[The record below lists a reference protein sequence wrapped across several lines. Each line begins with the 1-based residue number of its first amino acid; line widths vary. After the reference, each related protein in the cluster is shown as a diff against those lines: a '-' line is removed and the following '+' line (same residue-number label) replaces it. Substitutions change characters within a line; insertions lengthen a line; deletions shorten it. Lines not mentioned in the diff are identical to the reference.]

1 MDDVSTVVLM
11 SPITSSVF
19 GGLDER
25 VWKFFVDHPF
35 LTSTARRLTDLGAM
49 HTLIPLAV
57 VAGMLVWWRYRS
69 LVLAVVP
76 WIALQFNS
84 SFVAVLK
91 RTFDV
96 ARPPRELWLGGAAG
110 GSFPSGHVAN
120 TACLVV
126 AVAMIVYLNESS
138 LRVQRWSLMLAS
150 TGIVV
155 MAWTRLALNVHWFS
169 DVLAGAFVGIGTAGA
184 TVFVA
189 SLFKSRREIPLR
201 TRDQSAS

>member
-19 GGLDER
+19 GDLDER

-35 LTSTARRLTDLGAM
+35 LTNTARRLTDLGAM

-69 LVLAVVP
+69 LVLTVVP

-138 LRVQRWSLMLAS
+138 LRVRRWSLMLAS

-169 DVLAGAFVGIGTAGA
+169 DVLAGAFVGIATAGA

>member
-1 MDDVSTVVLM
+1 MPPV
-11 SPITSSVF
+11 TSSVL
-19 GGLDER
+19 GGIDER
-25 VWKFFVDHPF
+25 IWTFFVDHPF

-49 HTLIPLAV
+49 RTLIPLAV
-57 VAGMLVWWRYRS
+57 VTGMLVWWRYRS
-69 LVLAVVP
+69 LALAVVP

-84 SFVAVLK
+84 SLVAVLK
-91 RTFDV
+91 RTFDI
-96 ARPPRELWLGGAAG
+96 ARPPKELWLGGAAG

-126 AVAMIVYLNESS
+126 SVAMIVYLNESS
-138 LRVQRWSLMLAS
+138 VRVRRSSLMLAS
-150 TGIVV
+150 AGIVV

-169 DVLAGAFVGIGTAGA
+169 DVFAGAFVGIGTAGA

-201 TRDQSAS
+201 TRDQ

>member
-1 MDDVSTVVLM
+1 MSTVVLM
-11 SPITSSVF
+11 SPVSSSVL

-25 VWKFFVDHPF
+25 IWTFFVDHPF
-35 LTSTARRLTDLGAM
+35 LTSAARRLTDLGAM
-49 HTLIPLAV
+49 RTLIPLAV
-57 VAGMLVWWRYRS
+57 VTGMLVWWRYRS

-84 SFVAVLK
+84 SLVAVLK
-91 RTFDV
+91 RTFDI
-96 ARPPRELWLGGAAG
+96 ARPPKELWLGGAAG

-126 AVAMIVYLNESS
+126 SVAMIVYLNESS
-138 LRVQRWSLMLAS
+138 VRVRRSPLMLAS
-150 TGIVV
+150 AGIVV

-169 DVLAGAFVGIGTAGA
+169 DVFAGAFVGIGTAGA

-201 TRDQSAS
+201 TRDQ

>member
-1 MDDVSTVVLM
+1 M
-11 SPITSSVF
+11 SSVTSSVL

-25 VWKFFVDHPF
+25 IWTFFVDHPF

-49 HTLIPLAV
+49 RMLIPLAV
-57 VAGMLVWWRYRS
+57 VTGMLVWWRYRS
-69 LVLAVVP
+69 LALAVVP

-84 SFVAVLK
+84 SLVAVLK
-91 RTFDV
+91 RTFDI
-96 ARPPRELWLGGAAG
+96 ARPPKELWLGGAAG
-110 GSFPSGHVAN
+110 GSLPSGHVAN
-120 TACLVV
+120 TACLIV

-138 LRVQRWSLMLAS
+138 VRVRRSSLMLAS
-150 TGIVV
+150 AGIVV

>member
-1 MDDVSTVVLM
+1 MSTVVLM
-11 SPITSSVF
+11 PPVTSSVL
-19 GGLDER
+19 GGIDER
-25 VWKFFVDHPF
+25 IWTFFVDHPF

-49 HTLIPLAV
+49 RTLIPLAV
-57 VAGMLVWWRYRS
+57 VTGMLVWWRYRS
-69 LVLAVVP
+69 LALAVVP

-84 SFVAVLK
+84 SLVAVLK
-91 RTFDV
+91 RTFDI
-96 ARPPRELWLGGAAG
+96 ARPPKELWLGGAAG

-126 AVAMIVYLNESS
+126 SVAMIVYLNESS
-138 LRVQRWSLMLAS
+138 VRVRRSSLMLAS
-150 TGIVV
+150 AGIVV

-169 DVLAGAFVGIGTAGA
+169 DVFAGAFVGIGTAGA

-201 TRDQSAS
+201 TRDQ

>member
-1 MDDVSTVVLM
+1 MPPV
-11 SPITSSVF
+11 TSSVL
-19 GGLDER
+19 GGIDER
-25 VWKFFVDHPF
+25 IWTFFVDHPF

-49 HTLIPLAV
+49 RMLIPLAV
-57 VAGMLVWWRYRS
+57 VTGMLVWWRYRS
-69 LVLAVVP
+69 LALAVVP

-84 SFVAVLK
+84 SLVAVLK
-91 RTFDV
+91 RTFDI
-96 ARPPRELWLGGAAG
+96 ARPPKELWLGGAAG

-126 AVAMIVYLNESS
+126 SVAMIVYLNESS
-138 LRVQRWSLMLAS
+138 VRVRRSSLMLAS
-150 TGIVV
+150 AGIVV

-169 DVLAGAFVGIGTAGA
+169 DVFAGAFVGIGTAGA

-201 TRDQSAS
+201 TRDQ

>member
-1 MDDVSTVVLM
+1 MDDVCTVVLM

-19 GGLDER
+19 GDLDER
-25 VWKFFVDHPF
+25 MWKFFVDHPF
-35 LTSTARRLTDLGAM
+35 LISAARRLTDLGAM